1 MSGIIFFSTGAKEEI
16 SSFYRDHLGFSTWLE
31 QDGCTILK
39 HDNLLLGFCDGENP
53 ETEGVI
59 TLVYEDRA
67 AVDEM
72 HSTLS
77 EIARDTPEYNE
88 AYDIYQF
95 FADDPEGRTLEF
107 QTFEHETSPV

>member
-1 MSGIIFFSTGAKEEI
+1 MSGIIFFSTAAKEDI
-16 SSFYRDHLGFSTWLE
+16 TSFYREQLGFSTWVE
-31 QDGCTILK
+31 QVGCTILQR
-39 HDNLLLGFCDGENP
+39 DNLLLGFCERESA

-67 AVDEM
+67 TVDEM
-72 HSTLS
+72 HAKLS
-77 EIARDTPEYNE
+77 DIARETPEYNE

-107 QTFEHETSPV
+107 QTFEHEIPRV